1 MLLEY
6 YDDFEMVARLY
17 LLIALVTF
25 ILDIISF
32 FTVFG
37 FLASLKSDIGDVLT
51 DELTDIA
58 LTAGNP
64 YLGRIFVVMV
74 YTICDVV
81 YILWILHFRSR
92 MGETE
97 RGYVHK
103 ALLGFGNSMRIAFGF
118 NPKGGK
124 AGAPG
129 GNTNPGAGGMQ
140 KNKNGARGRARD

>member
-6 YDDFEMVARLY
+6 YEDFEMVAKLY
-17 LLIALVTF
+17 LLIAFVTF
-25 ILDIISF
+25 VLDVISF
-32 FTVFG
+32 FAVFG
-37 FLASLKSDIGDVLT
+37 LLAALKSDLDLDIS

-64 YLGRIFVVMV
+64 YLGRIFVIML

-81 YILWILHFRSR
+81 YILWIIHFRSR

-97 RGYVHK
+97 KGYVHK

-124 AGAPG
+124 AGASG
-129 GNTNPGAGGMQ
+129 GNTNPSTSGMQ
-140 KNKNGARGRARD
+140 KNKNGARGRTRE

>member
-1 MLLEY
+1 
-6 YDDFEMVARLY
+6 MVAKLY
-17 LLIALVTF
+17 SFIALISF
-25 ILDIISF
+25 GLDVISF
-32 FTVFG
+32 FAVFG
-37 FLASLKSDIGDVLT
+37 LLASLKSDITDQALLT
-51 DELTDIA
+51 TELEEIA

-64 YLGRIFVVMV
+64 YLGRIFVVML

-92 MGETE
+92 MGEAE

-103 ALLGFGNSMRIAFGF
+103 ALLGFGDSMRIAFGV

-129 GNTNPGAGGMQ
+129 GKPNSAASMMQ
-140 KNKNGARGRARD
+140 KNKGGAGRGRTRD